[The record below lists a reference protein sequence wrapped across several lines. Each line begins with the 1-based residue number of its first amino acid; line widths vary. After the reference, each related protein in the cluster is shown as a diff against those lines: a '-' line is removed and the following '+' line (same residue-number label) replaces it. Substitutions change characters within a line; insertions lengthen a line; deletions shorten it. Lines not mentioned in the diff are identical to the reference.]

1 MNQTVSKNLIKVS
14 PPRVIKLNLFGT
26 DLASQFHLWWKAI
39 ITALKYTIVLQ
50 VIRYVSQSKNG
61 LFYVLTADNKD
72 NENMC
77 YWWCLPTKKVSEAV
91 ISLASFDQG
100 PSPHPLMLPATPLHA
115 VTPSACT
122 CQISLTSSAAT
133 PYDTPPY
140 CPEPACHLTLH
151 VFMHL
156 SVWKARFGVGVGW

>member
-1 MNQTVSKNLIKVS
+1 M
-14 PPRVIKLNLFGT
+14 
-26 DLASQFHLWWKAI
+26 
-39 ITALKYTIVLQ
+39 
-50 VIRYVSQSKNG
+50 IRYVSRCRNG
-61 LFYVLTADNKD
+61 LFYVPTADKD

-77 YWWCLPTKKVSEAV
+77 YWWCLSTEKVREPL
-91 ISLASFDQG
+91 ISLASFDRG
-100 PSPHPLMLPATPLHA
+100 PSPHPLVLPATPLHA

-140 CPEPACHLTLH
+140 CPEPACHLALH

-156 SVWKARFGVGVGW
+156 RVWKARVGVWVGVVNEREFPCRMIVCKMWVDLLICSQCLHHVATAFGFVPSTQKWQSVV